1 MPSFYICQFDRP
13 DGVNPSRLRGGN
25 TGRDDGEHGAPYSVH
40 HLDKTGSE
48 QKSSSALYLVN
59 QGGKVLFTVKQRSNH
74 PPPLYQRTSQ
84 QQAKNCPPSI
94 ATLKKVQNMKYAP
107 VPKLFTINTDRQ
119 LRQTFSTEAPGPSP
133 QVFVLSAYYIVPENS
148 KPLKTE

>member
-1 MPSFYICQFDRP
+1 MNTAAEIHVLGCFLEE
-13 DGVNPSRLRGGN
+13 RL
-25 TGRDDGEHGAPYSVH
+25 PCF
-40 HLDKTGSE
+40 
-48 QKSSSALYLVN
+48 VN

-94 ATLKKVQNMKYAP
+94 ATLKKVQNMKYVP
-107 VPKLFTINTDRQ
+107 VPLLLTINTDRQ
-119 LRQTFSTEAPGPSP
+119 LRQTFSTEAPDPSP

-148 KPLKTE
+148 KPFKTELSKKLLASLVRFK